1 MLIQQCNK
9 VPFYDSS
16 KSSLFVVVCRDNN
29 LAPQS
34 FLIFSLVSW
43 ARFFSPFTQGLLKIW
58 TMNYRFWLLE
68 IELVLCWLKFNKCMS
83 NIKVRGSGPQPR
95 YTYIRKSFHKL
106 KIRYWVIKDIRG
118 YKSAYLDMINFECA
132 VHFFKGRWFLLVL
145 FLFPPTISTIFHFLD
160 SISLATARTKHVF
173 NIFFFKLRFGN
184 TWSVSLPPRIYFQ
197 CLTRRKN

>member
-106 KIRYWVIKDIRG
+106 KIRYWVIKDIRD
-118 YKSAYLDMINFECA
+118 YKSSLLGHDQLWVFCPFLQRSLVSAGSFSFSSYYFH
-132 VHFFKGRWFLLVL
+132 HF
-145 FLFPPTISTIFHFLD
+145 
-160 SISLATARTKHVF
+160 SLS
-173 NIFFFKLRFGN
+173 
-184 TWSVSLPPRIYFQ
+184 W
-197 CLTRRKN
+197 